1 MSQTL
6 PNNPLKPY
14 QWKNRILLVFSQQPE
29 QLKHQLSILGAD
41 SCGIKNR
48 DLIIFS
54 IHDKKT
60 QLIGGE
66 ILNKKDTEWLYG
78 QYNVN
83 NKPFL
88 VILIG
93 KDGTEKLKTVD
104 ILPVDRLFAVID
116 AMPMRQQEMKDDFR

>member
-14 QWKNRILLVFSQQPE
+14 QWKNRILLVFSQQPA
-29 QLKHQLSILGAD
+29 QLQHQLSAWEAD
-41 SCGIKNR
+41 SNGLENR

-54 IHDKKT
+54 IQGNKA
-60 QLIGGE
+60 QLVGGE
-66 ILNKKDTEWLYG
+66 ILHQKDTDWLYE
-78 QYNVN
+78 QYNSGK
-83 NKPFL
+83 KPFL

-93 KDGTEKLKTVD
+93 KDGTEKLKSVD
-104 ILPVDRLFAVID
+104 ILSTDRLFAVID